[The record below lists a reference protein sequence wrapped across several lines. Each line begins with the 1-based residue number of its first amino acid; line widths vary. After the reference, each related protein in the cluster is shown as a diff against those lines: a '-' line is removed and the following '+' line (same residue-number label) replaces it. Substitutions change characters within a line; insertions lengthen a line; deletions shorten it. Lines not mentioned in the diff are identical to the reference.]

1 LYIKI
6 NILKNINNLNMK
18 TPKENTKFGP
28 QMISWGKLVVTPVAH
43 AQRVTQAFRKHPSR
57 R

>member
-1 LYIKI
+1 
-6 NILKNINNLNMK
+6 MK